1 MPDKTLYDVLG
12 VPRNAK
18 ATDIG
23 RAYNRIRAEMQ
34 KEDAAPNPRL
44 AAQAKVAYDTLYDP
58 QRREAYDATLEAP
71 HRKRSRRGVIAL
83 VAGVVILGAAA
94 FAAQYF
100 QRSRTAAAVTAE
112 KSITREEL
120 VEAVA
125 PRVGRVHSALISG
138 EVRDLG
144 AAVSIGEDEMVTTCR
159 GVVAGAQ
166 VSVVMAGVDI
176 KAEPGR
182 VNEELDVCTLR
193 VKRSGAGIRIR
204 GALPGPNDRITAIA
218 VGPTGLAQARDV
230 RVGALIDDPKGKLIE
245 IRAAA
250 PLDNGT
256 PLFDA
261 QGRLAALVVAPNTL
275 GEGRMVALPA
285 SRIVQTRGATA
296 VVAAAPATPGAPESD
311 AAGPAPVARAPIP
324 ASASRGTR
332 GVKTGEGFA
341 TLWKEDDDGRLVEVL
356 DDAKTGQPGVNLAYW
371 TQWTGRDAESPHL
384 VHCLVTG
391 TGERVIVE
399 YDDNVVEYPAS
410 GYWYCAVV
418 GDDADSLVEGPY
430 RFAIFVDG
438 QEVAAKT
445 VRVEK
450 KFFTR
455 GTIAVIVVVLG
466 LALLGYGRRNKIVSY
481 ADASPK
487 G

>member
-1 MPDKTLYDVLG
+1 MSGKTLYEVLG

-34 KEDAAPNPRL
+34 KENAAPNPRL

-71 HRKRSRRGVIAL
+71 RRKRSRRGMIAL
-83 VAGVVILGAAA
+83 VAGIAILGVAA

-100 QRSRTAAAVTAE
+100 QRSRTTAGATPE
-112 KSITREEL
+112 KTITREEL
-120 VEAVA
+120 IEAVA
-125 PRVGRVHSALISG
+125 PRVGRVHTALISG

-144 AAVSIGEDEMVTTCR
+144 AAVAIGEDEMVTTCR
-159 GVVAGAQ
+159 GMVAGAQ
-166 VSVVMAGVDI
+166 VSVVMAGIDI
-176 KAEPGR
+176 KAETGR
-182 VNEELDVCTLR
+182 ANEDLDVCTFK
-193 VKRSGAGIRIR
+193 VKRAGAGIRIR
-204 GALPGPNDRITAIA
+204 GALPGPNEKITAIS

-230 RVGALIDDPKGKLIE
+230 RVGALIDDPKGKMVE

-256 PLFDA
+256 PIFDS
-261 QGRLAALVVAPNTL
+261 QGRLAALVVAPSTL

-285 SRIVQTRGATA
+285 SRIVQTRGVAAAVTTA
-296 VVAAAPATPGAPESD
+296 QNAPESNAAGASPVAPTVASAAPATRG
-311 AAGPAPVARAPIP
+311 V
-324 ASASRGTR
+324 RGT
-332 GVKTGEGFA
+332 KTGEGFA

-356 DDAKTGQPGVNLAYW
+356 DDAKTGQVGVNLAYW
-371 TQWTGRDAESPHL
+371 TQWTGRDAESPHI

-391 TGERVIVE
+391 TGERVLEE

-410 GYWYCAVV
+410 GYWYCAAV
-418 GDDADSLVEGPY
+418 GDYADALTEGPY

-455 GTIAVIVVVLG
+455 DKIAIIVLVVGLG
-466 LALLGYGRRNKIVSY
+466 LFAFGRRNKIVSY
-481 ADASPK
+481 ADAEPK